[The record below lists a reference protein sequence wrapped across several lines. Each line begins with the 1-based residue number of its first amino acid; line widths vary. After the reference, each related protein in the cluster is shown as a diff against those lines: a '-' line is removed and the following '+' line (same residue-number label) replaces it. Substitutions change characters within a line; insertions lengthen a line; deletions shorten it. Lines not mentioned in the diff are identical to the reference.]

1 MTETDIMR
9 LIQVALSAMGH
20 RVFRNNV
27 AKAWVGIYA
36 GRSADGTVVLKNAR
50 PLHAGLCV
58 GSADLIGF
66 TSSGKFLAI
75 EVKTETGRATPEQL
89 NFLETVRRFGGI
101 AGIARS
107 VEDAKG
113 LLNADTNI

>member
-1 MTETDIMR
+1 MIEVDIMR
-9 LIQVALSAMGH
+9 QIQVALSKDGH

-27 AKAWVGIYA
+27 AVGWVGQLVK
-36 GRSADGTVVLKNAR
+36 RHQDGTAILKNAR

-58 GSADLIGF
+58 GSSDLIGW
-66 TSSGKFLAI
+66 TSRGVMLAI

-89 NFLETVRRFGGI
+89 QFISAVRAAGGR

-107 VEDAKG
+107 IQQAKDI
-113 LLNADTNI
+113 ADGKI